1 MKQAIFKVQIIPEV
15 LQIMPRLFIRKLQ
28 GKTKPKFILR
38 KKEENLV
45 IFFWKMNVLKVELL
59 SKGIF
64 VTRISKVMGG
74 GGY

>member
-1 MKQAIFKVQIIPEV
+1 
-15 LQIMPRLFIRKLQ
+15 MPRLFIRKL

-45 IFFWKMNVLKVELL
+45 ILFWKMDVLILDLL
-59 SKGIF
+59 PKGIF
-64 VTRISKVMGG
+64 VTRILKVVVG